1 MRVLFMGA
9 NCPALFFCSASVWC
23 FVFCSASVLHS
34 PVATFPRVSQL
45 YSFALLRV
53 CSQPFLIVP
62 RANMSHGGICDVG
75 D

>member
-1 MRVLFMGA
+1 VFFSWVRTARLCFFAQLQYGA
-9 NCPALFFCSASVWC
+9 